1 MTISVATFP
10 GRARR
15 WGAPPSLGDGQVA
28 SREWLDGYLNDH
40 LAGATLAL
48 DLGEES
54 QRRNEGT
61 SLAHYLVT
69 LVREIR
75 EDRETL
81 NAVMEHLGIRPS
93 SLKQATG
100 WLAEKAARA
109 KFQSPVGV
117 PDVANRLLEV
127 EALLMGIHGKQAMW
141 ETLDRFAHSEP
152 RLASFDF
159 AQLTSRAAHQLGALN
174 ARRLELLD
182 RELSR
187 A

>member
-1 MTISVATFP
+1 MATT
-10 GRARR
+10 
-15 WGAPPSLGDGQVA
+15 
-28 SREWLDGYLNDH
+28 EWLDGYLNDH
-40 LAGATLAL
+40 FAGATLAL

-61 SLAHYLVT
+61 SLGQYLVT
-69 LVREIR
+69 LVHEIR

-81 NAVMEHLGIRPS
+81 SAVMEHLGIQTSGP
-93 SLKQATG
+93 KQATG

-109 KFQSPVGV
+109 KFQAPVGV

-141 ETLDRFAHSEP
+141 ESLQRVAHTEL

-159 AQLTSRAAHQLGALN
+159 AQLTARAAHQLGALN

-182 RELSR
+182 RELTR